1 MAKPLT
7 KDQPSSSV
15 ANLLNSQVVA
25 AALGTAKTVGTATAN
40 DVKTTGEPVN
50 RTREFHLTAS
60 ADATLKRA
68 VEIYNEATGSNL
80 TNSHFFRAVLM
91 AVAQAMPEIEKEAAK
106 LGPLKR
112 PSNAPGHEAE
122 RDEFERK
129 LANAFLAGIRAYRHA
144 GVPG

>member
-25 AALGTAKTVGTATAN
+25 AALGPTKPVGVATGGEAKA
-40 DVKTTGEPVN
+40 TGEPVN

-60 ADATLKRA
+60 TDATLKRA
-68 VEIYNEATGSNL
+68 VEVFNEATGSNL
-80 TNSHFFRAVLM
+80 TNSHFFRAVLL
-91 AVAQAMPEIEKEAAK
+91 AVAQAMPELEREAAK

-112 PSNAPGHEAE
+112 PSNAPGHEAD

-129 LANAFLAGIRAYRHA
+129 LADAFLAGIRAYRHA
-144 GVPG
+144 GVPV

>member
-7 KDQPSSSV
+7 KDQPTSSV
-15 ANLLNSQVVA
+15 ANLLNANVVA
-25 AALGTAKTVGTATAN
+25 AALGPAKPIVQAESHET
-40 DVKTTGEPVN
+40 KITGEPVN

-60 ADATLKRA
+60 ADATLKQA
-68 VEIYNEATGSNL
+68 VEIYNAATGSNI

-91 AVAQAMPEIEKEAAK
+91 AVAQAMPELEREAAK
-106 LGPLKR
+106 LGLMKR

-122 RDEFERK
+122 RDEFERR
-129 LANAFLAGIRAYRHA
+129 LAHAFLAGIQACRHA